1 MISKLVPTE
10 LIGVKLKHRIAEKA
24 LQSYVIFGN
33 MELLLEMPKCFFFQ
47 YRTVERGMKINILNF
62 DSRSDEAKKKLF
74 FNARQYFFETDEVLL

>member
-1 MISKLVPTE
+1 M
-10 LIGVKLKHRIAEKA
+10 
-24 LQSYVIFGN
+24 
-33 MELLLEMPKCFFFQ
+33 FFFQ